1 MRCYKPKK
9 HFVVK
14 AVIIIL
20 NDLLPY
26 PVNNQSE
33 QLFMLEKN
41 CIFSMYPNLQNLK
54 ASFVD
59 IMPCYTGI
67 LQNVAIRFYIYAQ
80 RLYTK
85 YTIEI

>member
-33 QLFMLEKN
+33 QLFMLEKTV
-41 CIFSMYPNLQNLK
+41 
-54 ASFVD
+54 SFHVSKFAK
-59 IMPCYTGI
+59 PKGKLC
-67 LQNVAIRFYIYAQ
+67 
-80 RLYTK
+80 
-85 YTIEI
+85 